1 MAIQQLDVHIDGVDY
16 KITQFLATKGLG
28 IEVKLMKLL
37 GPSFMELQ
45 KASQA
50 GDNDAAQEAVLT
62 AAITTLIEQ
71 FDKVD
76 VVSLIKELLS
86 SVTKG
91 TATINFDQEF
101 AGRYGAIFDLVKEV
115 LKFNFADVFSKLGLG
130 NGA

>member
-1 MAIQQLDVHIDGVDY
+1 MAIQQLDVHIDGIDY
-16 KITQFLATKGLG
+16 KITQFLTTKGLG

-45 KASQA
+45 KVAQ
-50 GDNDAAQEAVLT
+50 DENAQEAVLS
-62 AAITTLIEQ
+62 AAITVLIEQ

-76 VVSLIKELLS
+76 VVALIKELLS
-86 SVTKG
+86 GVTKG

-130 NGA
+130 IGA

>member
-45 KASQA
+45 KASQ
-50 GDNDAAQEAVLT
+50 DENAQEAVLS
-62 AAITTLIEQ
+62 AAITVLIEQ

-76 VVSLIKELLS
+76 VVALIKEMLS
-86 SVTKG
+86 GVTKG

-101 AGRYGAIFDLVKEV
+101 AGRYGVIFDLVKEV

-130 NGA
+130 IGA

>member
-45 KASQA
+45 KASQ
-50 GDNDAAQEAVLT
+50 DENAQEAVLT
-62 AAITTLIEQ
+62 AAISALIEQ

-76 VVSLIKELLS
+76 VVSLVKELLS
-86 SVTKG
+86 GVTKG

-101 AGRYGAIFDLVKEV
+101 AGRYGVIFDLVKEV

-130 NGA
+130 IGA

>member
-45 KASQA
+45 KAAQ
-50 GDNDAAQEAVLT
+50 DENAQEAVLS
-62 AAITTLIEQ
+62 AAITVLIEQ

-76 VVSLIKELLS
+76 VVALIKELLS
-86 SVTKG
+86 GVTKG

-101 AGRYGAIFDLVKEV
+101 AGRYGVIFDLVKEV

-130 NGA
+130 TGA

>member
-45 KASQA
+45 KASQ
-50 GDNDAAQEAVLT
+50 DENAQEAVLS
-62 AAITTLIEQ
+62 AAITVLIEQ

-76 VVSLIKELLS
+76 VVALIKELLS
-86 SVTKG
+86 GVTKG

-101 AGRYGAIFDLVKEV
+101 AGRYGVIFDLVKEV
-115 LKFNFADVFSKLGLG
+115 LKFNFSDVFSKLGLG
-130 NGA
+130 IGA

>member
-1 MAIQQLDVHIDGVDY
+1 MATQQLDVHIDGVDY

-45 KASQA
+45 KAAQ
-50 GDNDAAQEAVLT
+50 DENAQEAVLS
-62 AAITTLIEQ
+62 AAITVLIEQ

-76 VVSLIKELLS
+76 VVALIKELLS
-86 SVTKG
+86 GVTKG

-130 NGA
+130 IGA

>member
-45 KASQA
+45 KASQ
-50 GDNDAAQEAVLT
+50 DENAQEAVLS
-62 AAITTLIEQ
+62 AAITVLIEQ

-76 VVSLIKELLS
+76 VVALIKELLS
-86 SVTKG
+86 GITKG

-101 AGRYGAIFDLVKEV
+101 AGRYGVIFDLVKEV

-130 NGA
+130 IGA

>member
-45 KASQA
+45 KASQ
-50 GDNDAAQEAVLT
+50 DENAQEAVLT
-62 AAITTLIEQ
+62 AAISTLIEQ

-86 SVTKG
+86 GVTKG

>member
-1 MAIQQLDVHIDGVDY
+1 MATQQLDVHIDGIDY

-45 KASQA
+45 KASQ
-50 GDNDAAQEAVLT
+50 DENAQEAVLS
-62 AAITTLIEQ
+62 AAITVLIEQ

-76 VVSLIKELLS
+76 VVALIKELLS
-86 SVTKG
+86 GVTKG

-130 NGA
+130 IGA

>member
-45 KASQA
+45 KAAQ
-50 GDNDAAQEAVLT
+50 DENAQEAVLS
-62 AAITTLIEQ
+62 AAITVLIEQ
-71 FDKVD
+71 FEKVD
-76 VVSLIKELLS
+76 VVALIKELLS
-86 SVTKG
+86 GVTKG

-130 NGA
+130 IGA

>member
-1 MAIQQLDVHIDGVDY
+1 MAIEQLDVHIDGVDY

-45 KASQA
+45 KAAQ
-50 GDNDAAQEAVLT
+50 DENAQEAVLS
-62 AAITTLIEQ
+62 AAITVLIEQ

-76 VVSLIKELLS
+76 VVALIKELLS
-86 SVTKG
+86 GVTKG

-130 NGA
+130 IGA

>member
-16 KITQFLATKGLG
+16 KITQFLTTKGLG

-45 KASQA
+45 KVAQ
-50 GDNDAAQEAVLT
+50 DENAQEAVLS
-62 AAITTLIEQ
+62 AAITVLIEQ

-76 VVSLIKELLS
+76 VVALIKELLS
-86 SVTKG
+86 GVTKG

-130 NGA
+130 IGA

>member
-45 KASQA
+45 KASQ
-50 GDNDAAQEAVLT
+50 DENAQEAVLS
-62 AAITTLIEQ
+62 AAITVLIEQ

-76 VVSLIKELLS
+76 VVALIKELLS
-86 SVTKG
+86 GVTKG

-101 AGRYGAIFDLVKEV
+101 AGRYGVIFDLVKEV

-130 NGA
+130 IGA

>member
-1 MAIQQLDVHIDGVDY
+1 MAIEQLDVHIDGVDY

-45 KASQA
+45 KAAQ
-50 GDNDAAQEAVLT
+50 DENAQEAVLS
-62 AAITTLIEQ
+62 AAITALIEQ

-76 VVSLIKELLS
+76 VVALIKELLS
-86 SVTKG
+86 GVTKG

-101 AGRYGAIFDLVKEV
+101 AGKTGGIWELVKEV
-115 LKFNFADVFSKLGLG
+115 VMFNFGDVFSKLGLQIG
-130 NGA
+130 Q

>member
-45 KASQA
+45 KASQ
-50 GDNDAAQEAVLT
+50 DENAQEAVLS
-62 AAITTLIEQ
+62 AAITVLIEQ

-76 VVSLIKELLS
+76 VVALIKELLS
-86 SVTKG
+86 GVTKG

-130 NGA
+130 IGA

>member
-16 KITQFLATKGLG
+16 KITQFLTTKGLG

-45 KASQA
+45 KASQ
-50 GDNDAAQEAVLT
+50 DENAQEAVLS
-62 AAITTLIEQ
+62 AAITVLIEQ

-76 VVSLIKELLS
+76 VVALIKELLS
-86 SVTKG
+86 GVTKG

-101 AGRYGAIFDLVKEV
+101 AGRYGVIFDLVKEV

-130 NGA
+130 IGA

>member
-45 KASQA
+45 KASQ
-50 GDNDAAQEAVLT
+50 DENAQEAVLS
-62 AAITTLIEQ
+62 AAIAVLIEQ

-76 VVSLIKELLS
+76 VVALIKELLS
-86 SVTKG
+86 GVTKG

-101 AGRYGAIFDLVKEV
+101 AGRYGVIFDLVKEV
-115 LKFNFADVFSKLGLG
+115 LKFNFADVFSKLGLSI
-130 NGA
+130 GA

>member
-45 KASQA
+45 KAAQ
-50 GDNDAAQEAVLT
+50 DENAQEAVLS
-62 AAITTLIEQ
+62 AAITVLIEQ

-76 VVSLIKELLS
+76 VVALIKELLS
-86 SVTKG
+86 GVTKG

-130 NGA
+130 IGA

>member
-45 KASQA
+45 KASQ
-50 GDNDAAQEAVLT
+50 DENAQEAVLT

>member
-45 KASQA
+45 KASQ
-50 GDNDAAQEAVLT
+50 DENAQEAVLT
-62 AAITTLIEQ
+62 AAISTLIEQ

-86 SVTKG
+86 GVTKG
-91 TATINFDQEF
+91 NATINFDQEF

>member
-45 KASQA
+45 KASQ
-50 GDNDAAQEAVLT
+50 DENAQEAVLS
-62 AAITTLIEQ
+62 AAIAVLIEQ

-76 VVSLIKELLS
+76 VVALIKELLS
-86 SVTKG
+86 GVTKG

-101 AGRYGAIFDLVKEV
+101 AGRYGVIFDLVKEV

-130 NGA
+130 IGA

>member
-1 MAIQQLDVHIDGVDY
+1 MAIQQLDVHIDGTDY

-45 KASQA
+45 KASQ
-50 GDNDAAQEAVLT
+50 DENAQEAVLS
-62 AAITTLIEQ
+62 AAITVLIEQ

-76 VVSLIKELLS
+76 VVALIKELLS
-86 SVTKG
+86 GVTKG

-101 AGRYGAIFDLVKEV
+101 AGRYGVIFDLVKEV

-130 NGA
+130 IGA